1 MQDVSA
7 EFSRRLKVISEAS
20 QVVPLRAATMDALNL
35 LGIRAGYFL
44 APLTADPRIG
54 RILTNIGLPRTWE
67 RQYRARLHRLDPLPG
82 FSLDRSAAFR
92 WPEDIQPAKL
102 SERQRRYMDIAG
114 QYGLLRGLGAAC
126 YGPHGRS
133 GFLAGAWTS
142 PEPADVLTLQRFQTA
157 GQVSFRRY
165 CQIIRKD
172 DAVPA
177 LSNRELDVMTWMCAG
192 KSNPVIAQ
200 LLGISRSSVDVYVRR
215 IFQKLDVS
223 DRTEACLR
231 AFSLGLT
238 VTRDYIELVAEAS
251 KREPG
256 SQVDP
261 D

>member
-1 MQDVSA
+1 MQDVPA
-7 EFSRRLKVISEAS
+7 EFSRRLKAISEAT
-20 QVVPLRAATMDALNL
+20 QVVPLRAATMEALAV
-35 LGIRAGYFL
+35 LGIKAGYFI

-54 RILTNIGLPRTWE
+54 RILTNIGLPKTWE
-67 RQYRARLHRLDPLPG
+67 RQYRARLHRVDPLPG
-82 FSLDRSAAFR
+82 LSLDRSGAFR
-92 WPEDIQPAKL
+92 WPEDVDPSKM
-102 SERQRRYMDIAG
+102 SERQRRYMEIAG
-114 QYGLLRGLGAAC
+114 QYGLLQGLGAAC

-142 PEPADVLTLQRFQTA
+142 QEPADDLTLQRFQTA
-157 GQVSFRRY
+157 AQVSFRRY
-165 CQIIRKD
+165 CQIVRKD

-223 DRTEACLR
+223 DRTAACLR

-238 VTRDYIELVAEAS
+238 VTSDYIELVAEAS

-256 SQVDP
+256 TAVE
-261 D
+261 